1 MDILNL
7 IDRLEEL
14 FNSSRAVPFSR
25 NILVDEDKFLDLID
39 QMRVTIPEEIKN
51 SQKMLSDRDRTLAQ
65 AQEQAQRTLRIAREQ
80 SADILERDSM
90 VEEAKARGDRILE
103 QARLDAEATR
113 LEADEYVLESLTNLE
128 REMER
133 VLSQI
138 RNGQRELQHQAAHIQ
153 PPPDRSENI

>member
-39 QMRVTIPEEIKN
+39 QMRVSIPEEIKN

-65 AQEQAQRTLRIAREQ
+65 AQEQAQRTIRMAREQ
-80 SADILERDSM
+80 SAEILERDSM
-90 VEEAKARGDRILE
+90 VEEAKTRGDRVLE

-133 VLSQI
+133 VLSQV
-138 RNGQRELQHQAAHIQ
+138 RNGMRELQHQATHYPNQ
-153 PPPDRSENI
+153 HNKPTE

>member
-14 FNSSRAVPFSR
+14 FNASRAVPFSR

-39 QMRVTIPEEIKN
+39 QMRVSIPEEIKK
-51 SQKMLSDRDRTLAQ
+51 SQKMLTDRDRTLAQ
-65 AQEQAQRTLRIAREQ
+65 AQEQAERTLRIARDQ
-80 SADILERDSM
+80 SAEILEQDSR
-90 VEEAKARGDRILE
+90 VEEAKIRSGRILE
-103 QARLDAEATR
+103 QSRLDAEATR
-113 LEADEYVLESLTNLE
+113 LEADEYVLETLTNLE

-153 PPPDRSENI
+153 PRPDRQ

>member
-14 FNSSRAVPFSR
+14 FNASRAVPFSR

-39 QMRVTIPEEIKN
+39 QMRVSIPEEIKN

-65 AQEQAQRTLRIAREQ
+65 AQEQAQRTIRMAREQ

-90 VEEAKARGDRILE
+90 VEEAKIRGERVLE

-113 LEADEYVLESLTNLE
+113 LEADEYVLEALTNLE

-133 VLSQI
+133 TLSQI
-138 RNGQRELQHQAAHIQ
+138 RNGMRELQHQATYIQ
-153 PPPDRSENI
+153 KPTDTPTE

>member
-14 FNSSRAVPFSR
+14 FNSSRAVPFSK

-51 SQKMLSDRDRTLAQ
+51 AQKMFSDRDRTLAQ
-65 AQEQAQRTLRIAREQ
+65 AQEQAQRTIRMAREQ

-90 VEEAKARGDRILE
+90 VEEAKARGERVLE

-138 RNGQRELQHQAAHIQ
+138 RNGMRELQHQATHYIKPQDEPA
-153 PPPDRSENI
+153 E

>member
-14 FNSSRAVPFSR
+14 FNASRAVPFSR

-39 QMRVTIPEEIKN
+39 QMRVSIPEEIKN

-65 AQEQAQRTLRIAREQ
+65 AQEQAQRTIRMAREQ

-90 VEEAKARGDRILE
+90 VEEAKSRGDRILE

-133 VLSQI
+133 TLSQV
-138 RNGQRELQHQAAHIQ
+138 RNGMRELQHQATFIQ
-153 PPPDRSENI
+153 KPLDKPTD

>member
-14 FNSSRAVPFSR
+14 FNASRAVPFSR

-39 QMRVTIPEEIKN
+39 QMRVSIPEEIKN

-65 AQEQAQRTLRIAREQ
+65 AQEQAQRTIRMAREQ

-90 VEEAKARGDRILE
+90 VEDAKIRGERVLE

-113 LEADEYVLESLTNLE
+113 LEADEYVLEALTNLE

-133 VLSQI
+133 TLSQI
-138 RNGQRELQHQAAHIQ
+138 RNGMRELQHQATYIQ
-153 PPPDRSENI
+153 KPTDTPIE